1 MTIVCPKCKTDNPDT
16 ASFCNSCATPLK
28 PSEDAPIEHTETLQA
43 PREELTTGS
52 TFAGRYQIIEELGKG
67 GMGKVYKAQ
76 DTEIKEKVAIKLIK
90 PEISADKNTIERFQN
105 ELKFARKISHRNVCR
120 MYDLNKEEGSYYIT
134 MEYVSGEDLKSFIR
148 RAEKLTV
155 GKAISI
161 AKQICDGLEEAHSL
175 GVVHRDLKPGNIMID
190 KGGNARIMDFGIAR
204 SLKTKGITGSG
215 VMIGT
220 PEYMSTE
227 QVESKEVDQRSDIY
241 SLGIILYE
249 MVTGHVPFE
258 GDTPFSIG
266 VKHKSEI
273 PKAPKEI
280 NANIPDDLNQLIL
293 KCLEKEREKR
303 YQSAGE
309 LRSELTNIEKG
320 IPTTE
325 AVTHRERPM
334 TSKEITVTF
343 RRRWLWAPA
352 LIVAVILIGIG
363 ILFLRREK
371 PATPAKE
378 QKMLVVLPFENLGNP
393 DDEYFANGMT
403 EEITS
408 RLSVLHGLGVISR
421 SSAIQYK
428 KTEKTIKQIG
438 EELGVDYVLEGTV
451 RWDRSPEGKG
461 RVRVTPQLI
470 RVSDDT
476 HLWSERYDRVIEDI
490 FEVQSDI
497 SEQVIK
503 QLDLTVLEPERQA
516 LFARPTDNLEAY
528 DLMMQA
534 RDLWN
539 EYFSSLDFQ
548 HLEKSIQL
556 IEEAIEL
563 DPESVIFYTGLSHIH
578 RVIYFMGHDQTEER
592 LKKWKA
598 ALDRAL
604 ELSPDMPEV
613 NEALAYYYYQAF
625 LDYDRALERLE
636 YVQKVRPNASPF
648 LLAVIQ
654 RRQGKWE
661 QSLINLEKAFKLNPQ
676 NAWFAYEVGNTY
688 EDMRMFD
695 RAELWLNR
703 ALTINPNELNA
714 QLAKFYLYITG
725 KGDIRKARDFLES
738 MPINK
743 DSKIC
748 WFDLC
753 FIERNYK
760 EAIDR
765 LNALSFEYLEAQN
778 YYFNKDLAFASVYF
792 AQKELSLIDTH
803 AESARMEL
811 EKTVQEHPQDPR
823 YHSALG
829 IAYAYLGMKD
839 RAIGE
844 GKYALELY
852 PPSKDALQGK
862 NYVYDIALIYT
873 LIGEY
878 EDAIDQLESL
888 MSTPSGSL
896 ISVHSLRLEPY
907 WDPLRDHPRFQQLL
921 EKYSEKEE

>member
-1 MTIVCPKCKTDNPDT
+1 MTIICPKCHHENQDDSIYCGQCT
-16 ASFCNSCATPLK
+16 TPLK
-28 PSEDAPIEHTETLQA
+28 PSEKAPIKHTETLQV
-43 PREELTTGS
+43 PTQELTRGS
-52 TFAGRYQIIEELGKG
+52 VFAERYEVIEELGKG
-67 GMGKVYKAQ
+67 GMGKVYRVEDKK
-76 DTEIKEKVAIKLIK
+76 IKEEVALKLIK
-90 PEISADKNTIERFQN
+90 PEIASDKKTIERFSN
-105 ELKFARKISHRNVCR
+105 ELKTARQIAHRHVCK
-120 MYDLNKEEGSYYIT
+120 MYDLGESEGAHFIT
-134 MEYVSGEDLKSFIR
+134 MEYVPSEDLKGMIR
-148 RAEKLTV
+148 MTKRLSVAT
-155 GKAISI
+155 AIDI
-161 AKQICDGLEEAHSL
+161 AKQVCEGLSEAHRL
-175 GVVHRDLKPGNIMID
+175 GIIHRDLKPSNIMID

-220 PEYMSTE
+220 PEYMSPE

-325 AVTHRERPM
+325 AVTQRDKPT

-343 RRRWLWAPA
+343 RRRWLWAPV

-363 ILFLRREK
+363 IIFLRREK
-371 PATPAKE
+371 PAKPAKE

-428 KTEKTIKQIG
+428 GTNKTIKQIG

-451 RWDRSPEGKG
+451 RWDRSPERKG
-461 RVRVTPQLI
+461 RVRVTPQLN

-539 EYFSSLDFQ
+539 EYSSSLDFQ

-556 IEEAIEL
+556 MEEAIEL
-563 DPESVIFYTGLSHIH
+563 DPESVIFYTGLSHLH

-592 LKKWKA
+592 LEKWKA
-598 ALDRAL
+598 VLDNAQ
-604 ELSPDMPEV
+604 ELRPDMPEV

-676 NAWFAYEVGNTY
+676 NAWFAYEVGITY
-688 EDMRMFD
+688 MDMRMYD
-695 RAELWLNR
+695 KAELWLNR
-703 ALTINPNELNA
+703 SLTINPNELNA
-714 QLAKFYLYITG
+714 QLAKFYLYLTA
-725 KGDIRKARDFLES
+725 KGDTRKARGVVES

-753 FIERNYK
+753 FKERNYK

-765 LNALSFEYLEAQN
+765 LNALSFEYLESQN

-811 EKTVQEHPQDPR
+811 EKAVQEHPQDPR

-852 PPSKDALQGK
+852 PVSKDALQGI

-878 EDAIDQLESL
+878 EDAIDQLEYL
-888 MSTPSGSL
+888 MSIPSGSI
-896 ISVHSLRLEPY
+896 ISVRSLRLWPY